1 MQCADYAGYCLCNF
15 GDKERF
21 LSEGFDNYL
30 EKPFTKAVLVDLVEK
45 SLANKKK

>member
-1 MQCADYAGYCLCNF
+1 MF

-30 EKPFTKAVLVDLVEK
+30 EKPFTKTVLVDLVEK
-45 SLANKKK
+45 SLTKEKK